1 MAEELVHEE
10 KVDTNYLSTI
20 VDAVRLNPELAKD
33 PDIKGLMDLANK
45 NLGTTKKEE
54 KNNDV
59 IEDEPITTTIDEVE
73 YKLDDKGNAVDEK
86 GKVVFTAE
94 QVAEKTKPEEKEE
107 EVESTFFSKTTK
119 KAKPGSAFLD
129 LDKVK
134 EWAKSEMGIDTTKK
148 DWDNTLKSTVSK
160 WRKDSQQVPELNDK
174 LEGISKL
181 FTDIGQNQPILAEAI
196 RTYGNGGDPTEVFK
210 TALTSLD
217 FNKKADDY
225 DAKTLLLYYFPE
237 DFTAEDFAKK
247 DDEHWEDEDEYK
259 TKQKEINRTLSIA
272 SKKFE
277 TDKKEVLQKRALQ
290 QDKIKSLQREYNL
303 SVKSSVETLKTEF
316 PDFKAKDLDKIQVT
330 LEKGEDELLA
340 QYLEKNGSLKK
351 DAAVKLAMA
360 KFGQKE
366 LNTLKGEIDRLHKI
380 IDEQSEQL
388 EGIVDR
394 GKTKPTKQ
402 KKGELPIDTAA
413 QQIIQSHGFMNK
425 KSKYF

>member
-10 KVDTNYLSTI
+10 KVDGNYLSTI

-33 PDIKGLMDLANK
+33 PEIAGLLKLANGQVK
-45 NLGTTKKEE
+45 TTKNEE
-54 KNNDV
+54 KNDEV
-59 IEDEPITTTIDEVE
+59 VEDEPTTTTIDEVE
-73 YKLDDKGNAVDEK
+73 YNLDDKGNAVDDK

-94 QVAEKTKPEEKEE
+94 QIAEKTKPEEP

-119 KAKPGSAFLD
+119 KAKTGSAFLD

-134 EWAKSEMGIDTTKK
+134 DWAKSEMGIDTTKK

>member
-10 KVDTNYLSTI
+10 KVDGNYLSTI

-33 PDIKGLMDLANK
+33 PEIEALLKLANGQVK
-45 NLGTTKKEE
+45 TTKNEE
-54 KNNDV
+54 KNDEV
-59 IEDEPITTTIDEVE
+59 VEDEPTTTTIDEVE
-73 YKLDDKGNAVDEK
+73 YNLDDKGNAVDDK

-94 QVAEKTKPEEKEE
+94 QIAEKTKPEEP

-119 KAKPGSAFLD
+119 KAKTGSAFLD

-134 EWAKSEMGIDTTKK
+134 DWAKSEMGIDTTKK

-174 LEGISKL
+174 LEGVTKL
-181 FTDIGQNQPILAEAI
+181 FTDIGQNQPVLAEAI
-196 RTYGNGGDPTEVFK
+196 RTYGNGGDPNEVFK

-225 DAKTLLLYYFPE
+225 DNKTLLLHYFPE
-237 DFTAEDFAKK
+237 DFKPEDFRKK
-247 DDEHWEDEDEYK
+247 EEWEDEDEFK
-259 TKQKEINRTLSIA
+259 EKQKEINRTLSIA
-272 SKKFE
+272 RKNFDA
-277 TDKKEVLQKRALQ
+277 DKKEVLQKRALQ
-290 QDKIKSLQREYNL
+290 QQKIEALNREYKA

-316 PDFKAKDLDKIQVT
+316 PDFKQKDVDNIQVT

>member
-10 KVDTNYLSTI
+10 KVDSNYLSTI
-20 VDAVRLNPELAKD
+20 VDAIRLNPELAKD
-33 PDIKGLMDLANK
+33 TEIKGLMDLANK
-45 NLGTTKKEE
+45 NLGTTKKEK

-59 IEDEPITTTIDEVE
+59 IEDDEPTTTTIDKVE

-94 QVAEKTKPEEKEE
+94 QVAEKTKPEET

-119 KAKPGSAFLD
+119 KAKTGSTFLD

-134 EWAKSEMGIDTTKK
+134 DWAKSEMGIDTTKK

-247 DDEHWEDEDEYK
+247 DDEHWENEDEYK

-330 LEKGEDELLA
+330 LEKGEDELLG
-340 QYLEKNGSLKK
+340 QFLEKNGSLKK
-351 DAAVKLAMA
+351 DAATKLAMVISG
-360 KFGQKE
+360 KKE
-366 LNTLKGEIDRLHKI
+366 LETLKGEIDRLHKI

-394 GKTKPTKQ
+394 GKTKPKTKA
-402 KKGELPIDTAA
+402 KGELPIDNAA
-413 QQIIQSHGFMNK
+413 QELIKNYGFMNQ